1 MAVYLHDEVYK
12 MGLSRFIDQEFIYR
26 VTLRNPDG
34 ATIAAMMDVY
44 SKVCVPITI
53 NTAGYTIVFNDG
65 EVGGAYI
72 AFPEQRVTALNK
84 ITIPKYSALYIALT
98 QSAKVVAYASITTQN
113 IIPHGSAIMMPE
125 VVIALGFQN

>member
-53 NTAGYTIVFNDG
+53 NTAGYTIVFNG
-65 EVGGAYI
+65 GQLGGAAI
-72 AFPEQRVTALNK
+72 AFPGQLVTVLNK
-84 ITIPKYSALYIALT
+84 NPIPKQPILYIALT
-98 QSAKVVAYASITTQN
+98 QSAKVVAYASISTQN
-113 IIPHGSAIMMPE
+113 ILPRGSAIMMPE
-125 VVIALGFQN
+125 VVIALGLQN